1 MRKRKGKLEEILS
14 KARFYDDID
23 LYQVSYRDFDNI
35 TSVTLKEF
43 LYLSS
48 NFESIP
54 ISRIVK
60 IKKGPDVIY
69 SKSKS
74 QKKIHNPYLGHN
86 CTY

>member
-1 MRKRKGKLEEILS
+1 MRKRKGMLEEILS

-43 LYLSS
+43 IYLSS

-69 SKSKS
+69 SKSNS
-74 QKKIHNPYLGHN
+74 QKNS
-86 CTY
+86 

>member
-43 LYLSS
+43 IYLSS
-48 NFESIP
+48 IFESIP

-69 SKSKS
+69 SKSNS
-74 QKKIHNPYLGHN
+74 QKNS
-86 CTY
+86 

>member
-14 KARFYDDID
+14 KARFYDDIN

-35 TSVTLKEF
+35 ASVTLKEF
-43 LYLSS
+43 IDLSS

-69 SKSKS
+69 SKSNSEKNS
-74 QKKIHNPYLGHN
+74 Q
-86 CTY
+86 